1 MSSNIDSI
9 YNGQVSID
17 LNLVRT
23 FLSIYEHR
31 SVTRAAQDLSL
42 TQPTVSHALGRLR
55 RALRDPLFI
64 RGAAG
69 YEPTARAAE
78 LAAVFRQAVVAVD
91 EAVDADLAFDP
102 STTRR
107 TFRLCL
113 SDIGE
118 HAFLPRIM
126 KQLATQAPGASL
138 EVVPMQISQVQGWL
152 AHGEVDGA
160 IASVPLDVSGRR
172 IIFDDE
178 HYVCV
183 LPLDA
188 APPGPRIEWKDFL
201 ALKHVAMD
209 PAAGHDQVE
218 QAIEAQKVE
227 RDIALRVPHFSAL
240 ADVVVGCGMAATLP
254 LQMAVMMAERWP
266 VAIREL
272 PFDMPKFEV
281 TLYWDAAVSSFG
293 AAAWFL
299 NLVAEALG
307 IEGG

>member
-1 MSSNIDSI
+1 MSL
-9 YNGQVSID
+9 D
-17 LNLVRT
+17 LNLIRT
-23 FLSIYEHR
+23 FLSIYDHR

-55 RALRDPLFI
+55 RALRDPLFV
-64 RGAAG
+64 RGPVG
-69 YEPTARAAE
+69 YEPTARASE
-78 LAAVFRQAVVAVD
+78 LAAVFRKAVVAVD
-91 EAVDADLAFDP
+91 DAVDADRAFDP
-102 STTRR
+102 SSTDR

-126 KQLATQAPGASL
+126 KRFVVQAPGASL

-152 AHGEVDGA
+152 AHGEIDGA

-172 IIFDDE
+172 TIVADD

-183 LPLDA
+183 LPREA
-188 APPGPRIEWKDFL
+188 ASPGPRISWQDFL

-218 QAIEAQKVE
+218 RAVRAQQVE
-227 RDIALRVPHFSAL
+227 REIALRVPHFSAL
-240 ADVVVGCGMAATLP
+240 AEVVAGCGMAAIVP
-254 LQMAVMMAERWP
+254 LQMATRMAERWP

-272 PFDMPKFEV
+272 PFDTPEFEV
-281 TLYWDAAVSSFG
+281 TLYWDAAISSLG

-299 NLVAEALG
+299 DLVAEALG
-307 IEGG
+307 GPGD

>member
-1 MSSNIDSI
+1 MSL
-9 YNGQVSID
+9 D
-17 LNLVRT
+17 LNLTRT

-64 RGAAG
+64 RGTAG
-69 YEPTARAAE
+69 YEPTARASE
-78 LAAVFRQAVVAVD
+78 LAAVFRKAVVAVD
-91 EAVDADLAFDP
+91 DAVDADRAFDP
-102 STTRR
+102 SSTSK

-113 SDIGE
+113 TDIGE

-126 KQLATQAPGASL
+126 KRLVAEAPGASL
-138 EVVPMQISQVQGWL
+138 EVVPMQVSRVQGWL
-152 AHGEVDGA
+152 THGEIDGA
-160 IASVPLDVSGRR
+160 IVSVPLDVSGRR
-172 IIFDDE
+172 TIVPDD

-183 LPLDA
+183 LPGEA
-188 APPGPRIEWKDFL
+188 AVPEGRISWRDFL

-218 QAIEAQKVE
+218 QAIRAQQVE
-227 RDIALRVPHFSAL
+227 RTISLRVPHFSAL
-240 ADVVVGCGMAATLP
+240 AEVVVGCGMAAVLP
-254 LQMAVMMAERWP
+254 LEMATRMAERWP

-272 PFDMPKFEV
+272 PFDMPQFEV
-281 TLYWDAAVSSFG
+281 NLYWDVAVSSTG

-299 NLVAEALG
+299 DLVATALG
-307 IEGG
+307 APQT